1 MSQQTSTRPA
11 LTWAATATAATLLIL
26 AACTGKPAET
36 GDKADAAQEGAQA
49 KAGSVLTV
57 EVVTPTTLPWPQT
70 IQANGTLAAWQEV
83 IVSPET
89 GGLRIAELLVDVGS
103 RVKRGQVLARLADE
117 SLQNDLHKQQAVLAQ
132 AQASL
137 DKATANLRRAR
148 MVETTGGL
156 SAQSIEESR
165 INEASAR
172 ASLASAKAD
181 LDAVQLKLRQ
191 TRILAT
197 DDGVVASR
205 TGVLGNV
212 VNTGTELFRLHR
224 QGRLEWQGEVDARQ
238 LSEVRA
244 GQRAAV
250 TLPDG
255 QALEGRVRL
264 VGPVLN
270 TNTGRALVYV
280 SLPADSPA
288 KAGMFGSGSIELP
301 AVTAMTLPQ
310 TALVARDGRDYV
322 YVVDQDNKAQSVLIK
337 VGRRQ
342 QQRVEV
348 VGGLKTNARV
358 VASGGAFLS
367 DGVKVTVAAAA
378 STSSALVGPPA
389 PAPAASG
396 NTH

>member
-1 MSQQTSTRPA
+1 MSHTSNRPFRP
-11 LTWAATATAATLLIL
+11 LAAITATLLIL
-26 AACTGKPAET
+26 AACSDKPAAT
-36 GDKADAAQEGAQA
+36 GDKATAAQAAQTP
-49 KAGSVLTV
+49 SVLTV

-103 RVKRGQVLARLADE
+103 QVKRGQLLARLADE

-137 DKATANLRRAR
+137 DKAASNLRRAR

-156 SAQSIEESR
+156 SAQSIEESK

-181 LDAVQLKLRQ
+181 LAAAELKLRQ
-191 TRILAT
+191 SRIVAP
-197 DDGVVASR
+197 DDGLVSSR
-205 TGVLGNV
+205 SGVLGHV
-212 VNTGTELFRLHR
+212 VGAGTELFRLVR
-224 QGRLEWQGEVDARQ
+224 QGRIEWQGEVDARQ

-244 GQRAAV
+244 GQRTLV

-255 QALEGRVRL
+255 QAIDGRVRL
-264 VGPVLN
+264 VGPVLS
-270 TNTGRALVYV
+270 TSTGRALVYV

-288 KAGMFGSGSIELP
+288 KVGMFGKGSIELP
-301 AVTAMTLPQ
+301 AQLAVTLPQ
-310 TALVARDGRDYV
+310 TALVARDGRDHV
-322 YVVDQDNKAQSVLIK
+322 YLVDKDSKVQSMVVT

-348 VGGLKTNARV
+348 TSGLAPNARV

-367 DGVKVTVAAAA
+367 DGAKVTVA
-378 STSSALVGPPA
+378 TPRPPPQRL
-389 PAPAASG
+389 PATRIEQEKP
-396 NTH
+396 

>member
-1 MSQQTSTRPA
+1 MSQNTSTRPA
-11 LTWAATATAATLLIL
+11 FTWAATAAAATLLIL

-36 GDKADAAQEGAQA
+36 GDKAVAAQDGTQA
-49 KAGSVLTV
+49 KAASVLTV
-57 EVVTPTTLPWPQT
+57 EVVTPTNLPWPQT
-70 IQANGTLAAWQEV
+70 IQANGTLAPWQEV

-89 GGLRIAELLVDVGS
+89 GGLRISELLVDVGS

-181 LDAVQLKLRQ
+181 QDAAQLKLRQ
-191 TRILAT
+191 TRILAP

-205 TGVLGNV
+205 TGVLGSV
-212 VNTGTELFRLHR
+212 VNAGTELFRLHR
-224 QGRLEWQGEVDARQ
+224 QGRIEWQGEVDARQ

-244 GQRAAV
+244 GQRVSV

-255 QALEGRVRL
+255 QALDGRVRL
-264 VGPVLN
+264 VGPVLS
-270 TNTGRALVYV
+270 TSTGRAFVYV

-301 AVTAMTLPQ
+301 AQAAVTLPQ

-322 YVVDQDNKAQSVLIK
+322 YLVEQDNKVKSLLVK

-348 VGGLKTNARV
+348 LGGLKPTARV

-367 DGVKVTVAAAA
+367 DGAKVTVSAATPVPQA
-378 STSSALVGPPA
+378 TSANS
-389 PAPAASG
+389 
-396 NTH
+396 N